1 MLTDSALQEL
11 LTYASPAPVLSV
23 YLNTDMA
30 EGNADVYKLHLRTLL
45 KEIDLPKDVAAILEY
60 FEHER
65 QWTGRS
71 IAMFSS
77 APQGFFRAY
86 PLAVPIRSRL
96 FVGDQPYV
104 KPLADILDAY
114 AGYGVALVDKQGARL
129 FLFHLGELKEQEGFL
144 GESVRHTKR
153 GGASSL
159 LGRRGGTAGQTRYT
173 EEVADRNI
181 KDSVEFAVRFF
192 DENHVRR
199 ILIGGTDDNVSRFRT
214 LLPKAWQS
222 LIVGTFAMSMNAN
235 HTEVQAHTMHIVQE
249 AEHHREIRQIDQM
262 ITAAAKGGNGVVSID
277 DTLSAV
283 HEGRVQTLIV
293 KEGYRSMG
301 YQCQGCGYLTTQQVQ
316 ICPFCGKDF
325 TQIKDAV
332 EMAVRRVMRDGGE
345 VQIVRDDPRLEKIG
359 MGGLLRY

>member
-23 YLNTDMA
+23 YLNTDMV

-45 KEIDLPKDVAAILEY
+45 KEIDLPKDVAVILEY

-104 KPLADILDAY
+104 KPLADILDTY

-192 DENHVRR
+192 DENRVRR

-214 LLPKAWQS
+214 LLPKTWQS

>member
-23 YLNTDMA
+23 YLNTDMV

-45 KEIDLPKDVAAILEY
+45 KEIDLPKDVAVILEY

-104 KPLADILDAY
+104 KPLADILDTY

-192 DENHVRR
+192 DENRVRR

-214 LLPKAWQS
+214 LLPKTWQS

-301 YQCQGCGYLTTQQVQ
+301 YQCQGCGYLTTQQVH

>member
-45 KEIDLPKDVAAILEY
+45 KEIDLPKDVAAILEF

-71 IAMFSS
+71 IAMFSC

-129 FLFHLGELKEQEGFL
+129 FSFHLGELKEQEGFL
-144 GESVRHTKR
+144 GESVRRTKR

-159 LGRRGGTAGQTRYT
+159 LGRRGGTAGQTRYI
-173 EEVADRNI
+173 EEVTDRNI
-181 KDSVEFAVRFF
+181 KDSIEFAVRFF
-192 DENHVRR
+192 DENRVRR
-199 ILIGGTDDNVSRFRT
+199 ILIGGSDDNVSRFRN

-222 LIVGTFAMSMNAN
+222 LVVGTFAMSMNAN
-235 HTEVQAHTMHIVQE
+235 HTEVQAHTMRIVQE
-249 AEHHREIRQIDQM
+249 AEHRREIRLIDQM
-262 ITAAAKGGNGVVSID
+262 ITAAAKGGTGVVSID

-293 KEGYRSMG
+293 KEGYRSRG
-301 YQCQGCGYLTTQQVQ
+301 YQCHGCGYLTTQQVQ
-316 ICPFCGKDF
+316 VCPFCGKDF
-325 TQIKDAV
+325 AQITDAV

>member
-45 KEIDLPKDVAAILEY
+45 KEIDLPKDVAVILEY

-114 AGYGVALVDKQGARL
+114 AGYGVVLVDKQGARL

-181 KDSVEFAVRFF
+181 KDSIEFAVRFF
-192 DENHVRR
+192 DENRVRR

-277 DTLSAV
+277 NTLSAV

-316 ICPFCGKDF
+316 TCPFCGKDF
-325 TQIKDAV
+325 AQIKDAV

-345 VQIVRDDPRLEKIG
+345 VQIVRDEPRLEKIG
-359 MGGLLRY
+359 IGGLLRY

>member
-45 KEIDLPKDVAAILEY
+45 KEIDLPKDVAVILEY

-192 DENHVRR
+192 DENRVRR

-316 ICPFCGKDF
+316 TCPFCGKDF
-325 TQIKDAV
+325 AQIKDAV

>member
-1 MLTDSALQEL
+1 
-11 LTYASPAPVLSV
+11 
-23 YLNTDMA
+23 
-30 EGNADVYKLHLRTLL
+30 
-45 KEIDLPKDVAAILEY
+45 
-60 FEHER
+60 
-65 QWTGRS
+65 
-71 IAMFSS
+71 MFSS

-104 KPLADILDAY
+104 KPLADILDTY

-192 DENHVRR
+192 DENRVRR

-214 LLPKAWQS
+214 LLPKTWQS

-301 YQCQGCGYLTTQQVQ
+301 YQCQGCGYLTTQQVH

>member
-45 KEIDLPKDVAAILEY
+45 KEIDLPKDVAVILEY

-192 DENHVRR
+192 DENRVRR

-235 HTEVQAHTMHIVQE
+235 HTEVQVHTMHIVQE

-316 ICPFCGKDF
+316 TCPFCGKDF
-325 TQIKDAV
+325 AQIKDAV

>member
-45 KEIDLPKDVAAILEY
+45 KEIDLPKDVAVILEY

-114 AGYGVALVDKQGARL
+114 AGYGVVLVDKQGARL

-173 EEVADRNI
+173 EEVTDRNI
-181 KDSVEFAVRFF
+181 KVSVEFAVRFF
-192 DENHVRR
+192 DENRVRR

-235 HTEVQAHTMHIVQE
+235 HTEVQAHTIRIVQE
-249 AEHHREIRQIDQM
+249 AEHHREIRLIDQM

-293 KEGYRSMG
+293 REGYRSMG

-316 ICPFCGKDF
+316 TCPFCGKDF
-325 TQIKDAV
+325 AQIKDAV

-345 VQIVRDDPRLEKIG
+345 VQIVRDNPQLEQVGI
-359 MGGLLRY
+359 GGLLRY

>member
-23 YLNTDMA
+23 YLNTNMA

-45 KEIDLPKDVAAILEY
+45 KEIDLPKDVAVILEY

-192 DENHVRR
+192 DENRVRR

-316 ICPFCGKDF
+316 TCPFCGKDF
-325 TQIKDAV
+325 AQIKDAV

>member
-45 KEIDLPKDVAAILEY
+45 KEIDLPKDVAVILEY

-114 AGYGVALVDKQGARL
+114 AGYGVVLVDKQGARL

-181 KDSVEFAVRFF
+181 KDSIEFAVRFF
-192 DENHVRR
+192 DENRVRR

-235 HTEVQAHTMHIVQE
+235 HTEVQVHTMHIVQE

-316 ICPFCGKDF
+316 TCPFCGKDF
-325 TQIKDAV
+325 AQIKDAV

>member
-23 YLNTDMA
+23 YLNTDMV

-45 KEIDLPKDVAAILEY
+45 KEIDLPKDVAVILEY

-104 KPLADILDAY
+104 KPLADILDTY

-192 DENHVRR
+192 DENRVRR

-214 LLPKAWQS
+214 LLPKTWQS

-316 ICPFCGKDF
+316 TCPFCGKDF
-325 TQIKDAV
+325 AQIKDAV